1 MTVLRTRD
9 FFKENEYLLA
19 TNSRKLYGQY
29 HSHEFFEFIAVL
41 DGEVLS
47 VIDGEKKTMTSGE
60 LTLVA
65 PGVVHNVL
73 SSGDF
78 HHVLNVSV
86 TEKEMEKICAFAEID
101 INHLLDFSGKYI
113 KIPEKEFDVLC
124 ENVYRVNNT
133 DADKKILRIKNMVM
147 KFLVFLT
154 ETDSKNT
161 AVKNRSV
168 ERALK
173 EISNPE
179 NLCGGVEV
187 LAELSGY
194 SPSRLYSIMSEEYGI
209 TPYKYIEQ
217 TRISVAENMLKYS
230 DRSISEIA
238 LETGFAN
245 QSHFTRKFKAVL
257 GITPLEY
264 RKKYGINLLK

>member
-1 MTVLRTRD
+1 MLKFIEEFYYGNLDPQARST
-9 FFKENEYLLA
+9 KENK
-19 TNSRKLYGQY
+19 TVQKQM
-29 HSHEFFEFIAVL
+29 
-41 DGEVLS
+41 EVLMLNEDYLTENIS
-47 VIDGEKKTMTSGE
+47 VESKK
-60 LTLVA
+60 
-65 PGVVHNVL
+65 
-73 SSGDF
+73 
-78 HHVLNVSV
+78 
-86 TEKEMEKICAFAEID
+86 
-101 INHLLDFSGKYI
+101 
-113 KIPEKEFDVLC
+113 
-124 ENVYRVNNT
+124 
-133 DADKKILRIKNMVM
+133 

-154 ETDSKNT
+154 ETDSENT

-173 EISNPE
+173 ELSNPE

-194 SPSRLYSIMSEEYGI
+194 SPSRLYSIMSEEYGT

-217 TRISVAENMLKYS
+217 TRLSVAENMLKYS

-245 QSHFTRKFKAVL
+245 QSHFTRRFKAAL
-257 GITPLEY
+257 KITPLEY